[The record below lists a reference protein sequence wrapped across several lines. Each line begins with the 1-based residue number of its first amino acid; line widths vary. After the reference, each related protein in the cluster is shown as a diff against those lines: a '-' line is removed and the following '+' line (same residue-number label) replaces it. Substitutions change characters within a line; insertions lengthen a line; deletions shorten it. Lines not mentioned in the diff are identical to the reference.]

1 MLQIQAILRDLIFF
15 FAYINHWFVKVD
27 ISFLLV
33 TNLFVSNMVFS
44 HMQTACTIKQNLFSI
59 RNNSDLSILLDTSQ
73 LSFKFN
79 KSINSAFN
87 EKWTRAFRDCKRLS
101 EVHLN
106 TCKRNNSSY
115 STSYGNQIH
124 QMISRASA
132 EINSLL

>member
-1 MLQIQAILRDLIFF
+1 MNYFSVYLTPFLVATNTSNIKRSNFF
-15 FAYINHWFVKVD
+15 FAYINHWFVKAD

-79 KSINSAFN
+79 KSIISAFN
-87 EKWTRAFRDCKRLS
+87 EKWTRAFRDILM
-101 EVHLN
+101 N
-106 TCKRNNSSY
+106 
-115 STSYGNQIH
+115 
-124 QMISRASA
+124 
-132 EINSLL
+132 

>member
-1 MLQIQAILRDLIFF
+1 MNYFSVYLTPFLVATNTSNIKRSNFF
-15 FAYINHWFVKVD
+15 FAYINHWFVKAD

-59 RNNSDLSILLDTSQ
+59 QNNSYLSILLDTSQ

-87 EKWTRAFRDCKRLS
+87 EKWTRAFRDILM
-101 EVHLN
+101 N
-106 TCKRNNSSY
+106 
-115 STSYGNQIH
+115 
-124 QMISRASA
+124 
-132 EINSLL
+132 